1 MRTFQ
6 VMDESILTTKNVT
19 LKPIRRLGGESQ
31 SLLFVAVHE
40 ISHALG
46 LEHSMVKSS
55 VMWPTAKKGRPRH
68 CTRMTSTGYV
78 LYMVGAGYKIKSQE
92 LRV

>member
-46 LEHSMVKSS
+46 LEHSMVRQKLGHVAYSK
-55 VMWPTAKKGRPRH
+55 ARE
-68 CTRMTSTGYV
+68 
-78 LYMVGAGYKIKSQE
+78 A
-92 LRV
+92 